1 VDLLLAGRDV
11 ERSSGHPLEK
21 LTHVIYA
28 FDDCELDLRRYELR
42 RAGRVRR
49 IEPQV
54 FDVLLLL
61 VRERDR
67 VVTKEEILD
76 TVWGDRFVSESALTS
91 RIKALRQALGDDG
104 KAQRL
109 VRTVRGRGYQ
119 FVGEVNEQGRPPTVT
134 HTAPTPGEP
143 PPQEIRFCTTDD
155 GVRLAYAAMGAGPAL
170 VKVANWLSHLD
181 YDRETVV
188 WRHWLTELS
197 RRHRLIRYDERG
209 CGLSDWDVPDFSFEA
224 WVNDLE
230 TVVDAAGLDRFPL
243 LGISQGGPVA
253 VTYAVRH
260 PERVSHLILLGA
272 FARGRSRR
280 VTTREERQLEEARFE
295 IVRLGWGR
303 PDPTYRQIFVARFL
317 PEGTQEEWREFDEL
331 QRRSTSPENAWRFVR
346 EFANIDITDIAPHV
360 SVPTLVACARNE
372 PDNVFEQSRELASLI
387 PGSALLP
394 LDSCNH
400 LLPERDPAWPR
411 FLAALEAFLAE
422 DTAADKTTIDGPCA
436 TGPVVH
442 SEARD

>member
-1 VDLLLAGRDV
+1 
-11 ERSSGHPLEK
+11 
-21 LTHVIYA
+21 VIYA

-42 RAGRVRR
+42 RDGVARKV
-49 IEPQV
+49 EPQV
-54 FDVLLLL
+54 FDVLVLL

-67 VVTKEEILD
+67 VVPKEEILD

-104 KAQRL
+104 TAQRL

-119 FVGEVNEQGRPPTVT
+119 FVGDVIEHGGSATLTPTAVV
-134 HTAPTPGEP
+134 PGEP

-155 GVRLAYAAMGAGPAL
+155 GVRLAYGVMGAGPPL

-181 YDRETVV
+181 YDRESVI

-209 CGLSDWDVPDFSFEA
+209 CGLSDWDVPEFSLEA
-224 WVNDLE
+224 WVRDLE
-230 TVVDAAGLDRFPL
+230 TVVHTMGLDRFPL
-243 LGISQGGPVA
+243 LGISQGGAVA

-260 PERVSHLILLGA
+260 PERVGHVVLLGA

-280 VTTREERQLEEARFE
+280 AVTREERELEAARFE

-303 PDPTYRQIFVARFL
+303 PDPVYRQMFVARFL
-317 PEGTQEEWREFDEL
+317 PEGTQEEWRAFDEL
-331 QRRSTSPENAWRFVR
+331 QWRSTSPENAWRFVR
-346 EFANIDITDIAPHV
+346 EFSNIDITDIAPRV

-387 PGSALLP
+387 PGGALLP

-411 FLAALEAFLAE
+411 FLAALDDFLAP
-422 DTAADKTTIDGPCA
+422 DRARTDPSGRDDGRP
-436 TGPVVH
+436 
-442 SEARD
+442 R

>member
-1 VDLLLAGRDV
+1 
-11 ERSSGHPLEK
+11 
-21 LTHVIYA
+21 VIYA

-42 RAGRVRR
+42 RDGVVRS

-54 FDVLLLL
+54 FDVLVLL

-91 RIKALRQALGDDG
+91 RIKALRRALGDDG
-104 KAQRL
+104 TAQRL

-119 FVGEVNEQGRPPTVT
+119 FVAEVNERGGHPTVT
-134 HTAPTPGEP
+134 PTALGPDEP

-155 GVRLAYAAMGAGPAL
+155 GVRLAYAAMGAGPPL

-181 YDRETVV
+181 YDRETAV
-188 WRHWLTELS
+188 WRHWLRELS

-209 CGLSDWDVPDFSFEA
+209 SGLSDWDVPDFSLEA
-224 WVNDLE
+224 WVRDLE

-260 PERVSHLILLGA
+260 PERVSHLVLLGA
-272 FARGRSRR
+272 FARGRNRR
-280 VTTREERQLEEARFE
+280 AVTPEERQLEEARFE

-346 EFANIDITDIAPHV
+346 EFSDIDITEVAPRV

-372 PDNVFEQSRELASLI
+372 PDDVFQQSRELASLI

-411 FLAALEAFLAE
+411 FLAAVDEFLAT
-422 DTAADKTTIDGPCA
+422 DRHSDRDGDAAAAVATAGDPHAAD
-436 TGPVVH
+436 PVVQTKT
-442 SEARD
+442 RG